1 MVSKDQNHPLST
13 VVHFLQL
20 LPEEWM
26 MRKLWLNSLLS
37 HLLMTSSRYQKIS
50 CNTSEDQRHLLQ
62 GGNQLESSR
71 GRSSFWII
79 SEQRGGKKKKKSYRM
94 LISNITL
101 PSCYPNAFFA
111 PQKILVTEHKDHGY
125 IQLIYHSQSL
135 LSYSA
140 SLWTLNTIWEVRSS
154 PAYTYLIWL
163 TWSLVSPN
171 RDPPDLTA
179 LSYSTLFC
187 SDSPSIFAHEK
198 GIYSE

>member
-1 MVSKDQNHPLST
+1 MRQK
-13 VVHFLQL
+13 QL
-20 LPEEWM
+20 LNNFR
-26 MRKLWLNSLLS
+26 RK
-37 HLLMTSSRYQKIS
+37 RR
-50 CNTSEDQRHLLQ
+50 E
-62 GGNQLESSR
+62 
-71 GRSSFWII
+71 
-79 SEQRGGKKKKKSYRM
+79 KKKWYRM

-101 PSCYPNAFFA
+101 PSCYPNAFCA
-111 PQKILVTEHKDHGY
+111 PQKSLVTEHKDHWY
-125 IQLIYHSQSL
+125 IQLIDHSQNL

-187 SDSPSIFAHEK
+187 SPSPSIFAHEK